1 MDLKIYAKKRLTCKE
16 LSKIDFS
23 CRIALSVYIEGDNWL
38 YIKGGIKLMK
48 KLPIIIN
55 IVPIVPK
62 SCERFNNRNIIGENK
77 YKWKSAAK
85 YQVWFAHLLKKIKFS
100 SVLLLY

>member
-1 MDLKIYAKKRLTCKE
+1 
-16 LSKIDFS
+16 
-23 CRIALSVYIEGDNWL
+23 
-38 YIKGGIKLMK
+38 MK

-77 YKWKSAAK
+77 YK
-85 YQVWFAHLLKKIKFS
+85 
-100 SVLLLY
+100 